1 MQRAGSAEGG
11 SPCQLVDMPNETLI
25 ERIDDLFPQHDSPL
39 TKSAL
44 DASGLV

>member
-1 MQRAGSAEGG
+1 MAMPGIGKGVQRGHG
-11 SPCQLVDMPNETLI
+11 L
-25 ERIDDLFPQHDSPL
+25 SPL